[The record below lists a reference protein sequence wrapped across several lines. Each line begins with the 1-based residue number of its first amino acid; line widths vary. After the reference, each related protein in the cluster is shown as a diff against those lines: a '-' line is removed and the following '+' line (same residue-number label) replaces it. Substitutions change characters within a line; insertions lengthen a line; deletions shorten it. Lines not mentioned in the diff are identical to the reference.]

1 MRRGLA
7 AGLLAAGLGLCLSL
21 PVAAQ
26 DEQPSGSPQKEAP
39 TATPDSAADKAP
51 DTSQRYRVDGTSLIF
66 DTVAKLE
73 GKERGVRGSDVK
85 ALRNLLRRHRG
96 ITVLEL
102 ESTGG
107 NHYASMEIGA
117 LVIDFGLDTHVRN
130 ICESSCVTIF
140 LGGTNR
146 TLARGGRL
154 GFHQLYWTPD
164 DVEEYYKDNKEWGE
178 WDTPFDFAS
187 WMYQDTQTETFN
199 RLSYMINR
207 GVDPTFAIQSLRK
220 PDASMWRP
228 YRAVLLAAGVLTE

>member
-1 MRRGLA
+1 MRRGGA
-7 AGLLAAGLGLCLSL
+7 QCLLAAALVVWLL
-21 PVAAQ
+21 
-26 DEQPSGSPQKEAP
+26 QPA
-39 TATPDSAADKAP
+39 AADSPPKETPAAAPETAEETTP
-51 DTSQRYRVDGTSLIF
+51 DTSQRYRVEGKRLIF
-66 DTVAKLE
+66 DTLAKID

-96 ITVLEL
+96 VTVLEL